1 MMFTLHQR
9 RPAMLEQHLHELAFI
24 ASQFQLAWDAEVV
37 RQGRH
42 GSSDFSASNS
52 FAGNWRSGGAN

>member
-1 MMFTLHQR
+1 
-9 RPAMLEQHLHELAFI
+9 MLEQHLHELAFI